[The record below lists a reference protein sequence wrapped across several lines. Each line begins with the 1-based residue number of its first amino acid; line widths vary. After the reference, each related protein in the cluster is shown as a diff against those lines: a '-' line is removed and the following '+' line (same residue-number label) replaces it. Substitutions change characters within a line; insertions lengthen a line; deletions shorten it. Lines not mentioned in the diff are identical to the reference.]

1 MNRKIQDLVENIRIP
16 SIARVAKILGKQPS
30 GNTIIFPS
38 HDLDVNHESSH
49 CTWYSTGSD
58 PQFIMQYGSGVM
70 KKGWYMLEI
79 KIHAPTPIGRA
90 KLYIGNNVEEME
102 AGSLPLVYSSGR
114 SAKRLIYLKEAV
126 NQIRFDPLETK
137 GHFQIDKLKLTRVTE
152 HFAKVRMSRKLSV
165 KHPDY
170 RGEPSQNIM
179 KTLQVSAL
187 KNGCSVL
194 EQLRNNYDEV
204 FQSQKVE
211 YSAEFSAHHCSYR
224 DWVKKYELDCMPSIQ
239 KMEDDIEALNKQ
251 PVFSV
256 VLPTYNTDLELLK
269 KCLDS
274 VITQSYPFW
283 ELCIADDCSDDES
296 VKELLRTYAK
306 TEDRMK
312 LEFRK
317 ENGHISASSNTALK
331 MATGDYV
338 VLLDH
343 DDELAVNA
351 LYHVAMQIDETP
363 NARLIYSDEDKIDSN
378 NERCEPNFKP
388 DWNPDLLYSQNYI
401 CHLAVYDTALIK
413 SVGGFRVGVEG
424 SQDHDLLLRC
434 TDGLE
439 DNEIVHIPKVLYHW
453 RKIAQSTASDDSAKG
468 YTTQSGIK
476 ALKDYFKDRVPGAQ
490 VKQGMLPNTY
500 RVNYSVGSKAPLV
513 SLLIPTRDQVEI
525 LSLCISS
532 ILEKTDYS
540 NYEIIIIDNQSSEPE
555 THEYFKK
562 VSKDKRVSVVAYNKP
577 FNYSAINNFGMK
589 KARGTIIGLVNND
602 IEVINSEWLS
612 EMVSHANRPEIG
624 CVGAKLYYAN
634 DQIQHAG
641 VILGL
646 GGVAGH
652 SHKHADRD
660 SLGYL
665 RRLKV
670 VQNMS
675 AVTAACLLVKKEI
688 FNEVHGLNESDL
700 PVAFN
705 DVDFCLK
712 VREAGYRNL
721 WTPYAE
727 LYHHESISRGFEDT
741 PEKKARF
748 SGEVA
753 YMKNTWGEQLLN
765 DPAYNPNLSKDTE
778 DFSIAA

>member
-1 MNRKIQDLVENIRIP
+1 MNSKIQDLVENIRIP
-16 SIARVAKILGKQPS
+16 SIARVAKILGKQPP

-38 HDLDVNHESSH
+38 HDLAVNHESSQ
-49 CTWYSTGSD
+49 CTWYSTGTD
-58 PQFIMQYGSGVM
+58 PQFIMKLGSGTI
-70 KKGWYMLEI
+70 KQGWYMLEV
-79 KIHAPTPIGRA
+79 KIHTPTPVGQA
-90 KLYIGNNVEEME
+90 KLYIGNSDEDLEK
-102 AGSLPLVYSSGR
+102 GSMSVAYASGR
-114 SAKRLIYLKEAV
+114 LTKRLIFVSETV

-137 GHFQIDKLKLTRVTE
+137 GHFQIDKIKLSRVTE
-152 HFAKVRMSRKLSV
+152 RFAKDRMTRKLST
-165 KHPDY
+165 KHPEY
-170 RGEPSQNIM
+170 LGMSQNSIRS
-179 KTLQVSAL
+179 TLEKLAIES
-187 KNGCSVL
+187 GRSEL
-194 EQLRNNYDEV
+194 EELCLGYSHV
-204 FQSQKVE
+204 FNSQKIE
-211 YSAEFSAHHCSYR
+211 HATKRWSYQ
-224 DWVKKYELDCMPSIQ
+224 DWVKKYELDCLPSLKKI
-239 KMEDDIEALNKQ
+239 ENDIDSLAKK

-256 VLPTYNTDLELLK
+256 VLPTYNTDIGLLK

-274 VITQSYPFW
+274 VTSQSYPYW
-283 ELCIADDCSDDES
+283 ELCIADDCSDDERVQEFLQS
-296 VKELLRTYAK
+296 YAK
-306 TEDRMK
+306 GESRIK
-312 LEFRK
+312 LKFRS
-317 ENGHISASSNTALK
+317 ENGHISASSNTALA

-343 DDELAVNA
+343 DDELATNA
-351 LYHVAMQIDETP
+351 FYYVALQLEETP
-363 NARLIYSDEDKIDSN
+363 KAKLVYSDEDKIDSN

-401 CHLAVYDTALIK
+401 CHLAVYETKLIK

-434 TDGLE
+434 TSDLK
-439 DNEIVHIPKVLYHW
+439 DHEIVHIPKVLYHW

-476 ALKDYFKDRVPGAQ
+476 ALKDYFKERIPGVQ
-490 VKQGMLPNTY
+490 VKPGMLPNTY
-500 RVNYSVGSKAPLV
+500 RVQHPVGSKAPLV

-540 NYEIIIIDNQSSEPE
+540 NYEIIIIDNQSNELE

-562 VSKDKRVSVVAYNKP
+562 ISKDKRVRVVKYNKP

-589 KARGTIIGLVNND
+589 KARGSIVGLVNND
-602 IEVINSEWLS
+602 IEVINSEWLG

-660 SLGYL
+660 SLGYV

-670 VQNMS
+670 VQNLS

-688 FNEVHGLNESDL
+688 FIEVNGLNESDL

-705 DVDFCLK
+705 DVDFCLR

-748 SGEVA
+748 SGEVT
-753 YMKNTWGEQLLN
+753 YMKDTWGEQLLN

>member
-1 MNRKIQDLVENIRIP
+1 MNRNIQAMIKNSRISP
-16 SIARVAKILGKQPS
+16 IARVAKILGKQPS

-38 HDLDVNHESSH
+38 HDLDINHDSNE
-49 CTWYSTGSD
+49 CTWYSRGLD
-58 PQFIMQYGSGVM
+58 PQFMMKLGSGDL
-70 KKGWYMLEI
+70 KQGWYMLELQ
-79 KIHAPTPIGRA
+79 IHAPTPLARA
-90 KLYIGNNVEEME
+90 KFYLGDKDDLLEESSM
-102 AGSLPLVYSSGR
+102 SVVYPSGR
-114 SAKRLIYLKEAV
+114 LVKRLIYVPETLQKV
-126 NQIRFDPLETK
+126 RFDPLETE
-137 GHFQIDKLKLTRVTE
+137 GHFQIDRIKLSRVTKK
-152 HFAKVRMSRKLSV
+152 FALSRMTKKLFV
-165 KHPDY
+165 KHPDFA
-170 RGEPSQNIM
+170 GKP
-179 KTLQVSAL
+179 L
-187 KNGCSVL
+187 KSIKGMLKELAIENGCTELV
-194 EQLRNNYDEV
+194 QLRISYDEI
-204 FQSQKVE
+204 FNSQQLDN
-211 YSAEFSAHHCSYR
+211 SHLHWSYQ
-224 DWVKKYELDCMPSIQ
+224 DWIKKYETDSMPHSD
-239 KMEDDIEALNKQ
+239 KVERDIKALYEK
-251 PVFSV
+251 PVFSI
-256 VLPTYNTDLELLK
+256 VLPTYNTNIELLK

-274 VITQSYPFW
+274 VTSQSYPFW
-283 ELCIADDCSDDES
+283 ELCIADDCSNDTR
-296 VKELLRTYAK
+296 VKTFLQSYAEGEK
-306 TEDRMK
+306 RIK
-312 LEFRK
+312 LKFRS
-317 ENGHISASSNTALK
+317 ENGHISASSNTALG
-331 MATGDYV
+331 MTTGDYV

-343 DDELAVNA
+343 DDELAQNA
-351 LYHVAMQIDETP
+351 LYYVALQLEETP
-363 NARLIYSDEDKIDSN
+363 EAKLIYSDEDKIDSDN
-378 NERCEPNFKP
+378 QRCEPNFKP
-388 DWNPDLLYSQNYI
+388 DWNQDLLYSQNYI
-401 CHLAVYDTALIK
+401 CHLTVYETDLIK

-434 TDGLE
+434 TDSLE
-439 DNEIVHIPKVLYHW
+439 KHEIVHIPRILYHW
-453 RKIAQSTASDDSAKG
+453 RKIEQSTASDGSAKG

-476 ALKDYFKDRVPGAQ
+476 ALKDYFKKRVPGAQ
-490 VKQGMLPNTY
+490 VKEGLLPNTY
-500 RVNYSVGSKAPLV
+500 RVNYPVGSKAPLV

-540 NYEIIIIDNQSSEPE
+540 NYEIIIIDNQSSKPE
-555 THEYFKK
+555 THEYFKE
-562 VSKDKRVSVVAYNKP
+562 VSKDQRVRVVKYNKP
-577 FNYSAINNFGMK
+577 FNYSAINNFGVK
-589 KARGTIIGLVNND
+589 KARGSIIGLVNND
-602 IEVINSEWLS
+602 IEVISSEWLD
-612 EMVSHANRPEIG
+612 EMVTHANRPKIG

-660 SLGYL
+660 SLGYV

-688 FNEVHGLNESDL
+688 FNEVNGLNENDL

-705 DVDFCLK
+705 DVDFCLR

-753 YMKNTWGEQLLN
+753 YMKDTWGDQLLN